1 MRCFLS
7 FFLILALLTGCTAA
21 PAETFAPTTVPITV
35 PVTESAPTEDL
46 SGTLRTGY
54 YLLSSYSDD
63 EIDVDGLDIISFR
76 GYLQINPDRTGL
88 LCMNGLTE
96 HIDWTP
102 SYLIISG
109 GTCKFTIEDDVMT
122 LNYNYLWEGTFTYC
136 GDEIP
141 DYYLNTKP
149 EPALYLLTHY
159 IDGDQIYAYND
170 PGVTHG
176 YIHLRPDGSS
186 VFFNG
191 TAEYDLTWENDT
203 LLLNSHPLIY
213 RFYPADQTEDGIA
226 TLVIYGLGHDMVI
239 FRALDESSANYF

>member
-1 MRCFLS
+1 MRRFLS
-7 FFLILALLTGCTAA
+7 FFLILVLLAGCTAA
-21 PAETFAPTTVPITV
+21 PAETTASTTV
-35 PVTESAPTEDL
+35 PVTEPAPTEDL
-46 SGTLRTGY
+46 SGMLRTGY
-54 YLLSSYSDD
+54 YLLTGYSDD
-63 EIDVDGLDIISFR
+63 EITVDGLAMIDFR

-96 HIDWTP
+96 HIDWTQ

-141 DYYLNTKP
+141 DYYLNTPP
-149 EPALYLLTHY
+149 EPAMYLLTHC
-159 IDGDQIYAYND
+159 IDGDQVYAYND
-170 PGVTHG
+170 SGVTLG
-176 YIHLRPDGSS
+176 YIHLQADGSS

-191 TAEYDLTWENDT
+191 TAEYDLIWKNDT
-203 LLLNSHPLIY
+203 LLLSSSPLPY
-213 RFYPADQTEDGIA
+213 RFYPADQTADGIA

-239 FRALDESSANYF
+239 FRALYDGPADVF